1 MLLHHS
7 IPTKIIEAVYITA
20 DRTIFLA
27 KEDAVLNA
35 KEIGELAVMVGYPV
49 IWHITVGLME
59 CVPIQA
65 MNLGAW

>member
-49 IWHITVGLME
+49 I
-59 CVPIQA
+59 
-65 MNLGAW
+65 